1 MVRHLQFLAALSLAV
16 FSAAL
21 AGGAPTR
28 LPEDAAALT
37 RARQATLR
45 TTAAYW
51 KAHPKQ
57 QAACID
63 LSGEWHTDVV
73 AFPVG
78 RSNRVSI
85 FSSGSGFA
93 FQVKGSQATLMWCAR
108 ALDVPITTWKPGTNV
123 ERTLVFPLRTVLG
136 KVPQEGALDV
146 YFSPNGQLEVLRR
159 DARGRVVCRRAPSTP
174 VWPRSAFQF
183 DERDTCP

>member
-1 MVRHLQFLAALSLAV
+1 MRPASLLAV
-16 FSAAL
+16 LFLTLLGAAL
-21 AGGAPTR
+21 AGGTST
-28 LPEDAAALT
+28 LPSGGAALIQ
-37 RARQATLR
+37 ARQAALR
-45 TTAAYW
+45 ATNSFW
-51 KAHPKQ
+51 KTHPKQ

-73 AFPVG
+73 AFPAG
-78 RSNRVSI
+78 GSDRVYI

-93 FQVKGSQATLMWCAR
+93 FQVKGAQATLVWCAR

-123 ERTLVFPLRTVLG
+123 ERALVFPLRTVLG
-136 KVPQEGALDV
+136 KVPQAGALDV

-159 DARGRVVCRRAPSTP
+159 DTGGRVVCRRAPSKP

>member
-1 MVRHLQFLAALSLAV
+1 MMRPASLLTALLLALPG
-16 FSAAL
+16 AAL
-21 AGGAPTR
+21 AGGTST
-28 LPEDAAALT
+28 LPSGDATALTQVRQAAL
-37 RARQATLR
+37 RATNS
-45 TTAAYW
+45 YW
-51 KAHPKQ
+51 KTHPKQ
-57 QAACID
+57 QALCID

-78 RSNRVSI
+78 RADRLYI

-93 FQVKGSQATLMWCAR
+93 FQVKGAQATLVWCAR

-123 ERTLVFPLRTVLG
+123 ERALVFPLRTVLG
-136 KVPQEGALDV
+136 QVPGEGALDV
-146 YFSPNGQLEVLRR
+146 YYSSGGQLEVLRR
-159 DARGRVVCRRAPSTP
+159 DARGRVVCRRAPTKP